1 MRDEGEDW
9 AGRCGGK
16 MKKGKPL
23 WQEVVRGQGPS
34 SLQSAQAGP
43 SPCGDKRPAEW
54 TRQWLASLKCH
65 WPHVSKLNLPTPMGS
80 VTSLLGVFPV
90 VTLAQEV

>member
-1 MRDEGEDW
+1 
-9 AGRCGGK
+9 

-34 SLQSAQAGP
+34 SLQSAQAGS
-43 SPCGDKRPAEW
+43 SPRGNKCPVEW

>member
-1 MRDEGEDW
+1 MRDESADW

-16 MKKGKPL
+16 MMKDKSL

-43 SPCGDKRPAEW
+43 SPAEW
-54 TRQWLASLKCH
+54 TRQGLCSLRCH
-65 WPHVSKLNLPTPMGS
+65 WPLVSTLNLPTHIQAPNE
-80 VTSLLGVFPV
+80 PH
-90 VTLAQEV
+90 